1 MPKMQLRLLEPENVA
16 SACGGGLGVALSL
29 PWRIDDDEEEEDT
42 VLLTLLC
49 CLLSSV
55 FPTILLPW
63 HLFGFWLLPK
73 AKRFARGMAPLKI
86 TLFKLAGSGH
96 PPKIGLEARFLLRCS
111 KKINI
116 YISSSFIA
124 RGREST
130 YNNISRGVK

>member
-1 MPKMQLRLLEPENVA
+1 MQLWLLEPENVA

-29 PWRIDDDEEEEDT
+29 QFCIDDDEEEEDT
-42 VLLTLLC
+42 VLLTLC
-49 CLLSSV
+49 CLGSCLA
-55 FPTILLPW
+55 
-63 HLFGFWLLPK
+63 FGFCRK

-116 YISSSFIA
+116 SSSLIA
-124 RGREST
+124 AER
-130 YNNISRGVK
+130 VQ